1 MSEFGLKP
9 VSEDLILQRLEFENP
24 WWTSGK
30 IDSDYDRMPR
40 RLYFDL
46 FYNVVADKSVHR
58 STVLMGPRRVG
69 KTVMM
74 NHAIS
79 KLIQD
84 GVSPRKIVL
93 INIENPIF
101 LNTGLDQLFA
111 LARKAVADHT
121 HNGWFVFF
129 DEIQYLP
136 DWEVHLKVLV
146 DSYRHSR
153 FTVSGSAAAALRLK
167 SRESGAGR
175 FTDFMLP
182 PLTFHEYVH
191 LKGMQ
196 HLVTEDKIEW
206 AGNFQRFFNTPH
218 IKDLNR
224 QFIEYINFG
233 GYPEVIFSSSIQAN
247 PGRYIRSDIIDK
259 VLLRDLPSLY
269 GIENVQE
276 LNKLFA
282 TLAYNS
288 GAEVSYQSL
297 SNASGIHKKTLHNYL
312 TYLEAAFL
320 IRIVHRVDDSAQKF
334 KRADYFKIYLT
345 NPSLR
350 SALFAPLEPTDDAM
364 GKMTET
370 AIFSQW
376 LHREWMIPHYARWTK
391 GRFQGEVDMVG
402 LDDKSLK
409 PKWALEI
416 KWSNYYIAHPQKLN
430 SLLIFC
436 KLNKL
441 TAALVTTVDTFAVV
455 EHDGIKLQFVPAAL
469 YAYTVGVNTLI
480 QKKIK

>member
-1 MSEFGLKP
+1 MSELGLKQ
-9 VSEDLILQRLEFENP
+9 VSEDLILQRLQFENT
-24 WWTSGK
+24 WWASGK
-30 IDSDYDRMPR
+30 IDSDYERMPR

-46 FYNVVADKSVHR
+46 FYNVVSDQSARR
-58 STVLMGPRRVG
+58 SAVLMGPRRVG

-79 KLIQD
+79 RLIQD
-84 GVSPRKIVL
+84 GVAARKIVF

-111 LARKAVADHT
+111 MARKAVADDT
-121 HNGWFVFF
+121 LSDWFVFF

-153 FTVSGSAAAALRLK
+153 FIVSGSAAAALRLK

-175 FTDFMLP
+175 FTDFLLP
-182 PLTFHEYVH
+182 PLTFHEFIH

-206 AGNFQRFFNTPH
+206 TGNFQRFFNTPN
-218 IKDLNR
+218 IRDLNR
-224 QFIEYINFG
+224 QFMEYINFG

-259 VLLRDLPSLY
+259 VLLRDLPSLF

-297 SNASGIHKKTLHNYL
+297 SNASGIHKKTLRNYL

-320 IRIVHRVDDSAQKF
+320 IRTVHRVDDNAQRF

-350 SALFAPLEPTDDAM
+350 SALFAPLEPTDDDM

-402 LDDKSLK
+402 LDEKSLK

-416 KWSNYYIAHPQKLN
+416 KWSNYYVTQPQKLN
-430 SLLIFC
+430 SLLAFC
-436 KLNKL
+436 KQNKL
-441 TAALVTTVDTFAVV
+441 TAALVTTIDTFASV
-455 EHDGIKLQFVPAAL
+455 EQDGLKVEFVPSAL
-469 YAYTVGVNTLI
+469 YAYTVGVNTLV
-480 QKKIK
+480 QKQTR